1 MMAEKT
7 YEHRALLDKLGV
19 MDGARVSVIGVE
31 DRGFAKELRTRTR
44 DIAKNKAK
52 PQSDTVFLGVEA
64 PLDMAAMVNLRSV
77 IKPDGAVWVVFRK
90 GRKDFNEN
98 DVLRLGLETGLVDVK
113 VVRFSDTH
121 SAVKFVT
128 RKSERPT
135 ETKPP

>member
-1 MMAEKT
+1 MAEKT

-19 MDGARVSVIGVE
+19 KDGARVSVIGVE
-31 DRGFAKELRTRTR
+31 DRAFAKELRTRTR

-52 PQSDTVFLGVEA
+52 PESDTVFLGVEA
-64 PLDMAAMVNLRSV
+64 PLDMAAMVNLRSA

-113 VVRFSDTH
+113 VVRFSVTH

-135 ETKPP
+135 ESGPP